1 MKMFQPLNDA
11 GMPISRPCT
20 SPDVA
25 SLIADLEDETENLV
39 TVETTVRKKKPQW
52 LTLVVSNDQPDT
64 QP

>member
-1 MKMFQPLNDA
+1 MFQPLNDE

-25 SLIADLEDETENLV
+25 SLIAGLEDETENLV
-39 TVETTVRKKKPQW
+39 TVETTVRKNKPQW
-52 LTLVVSNDQPDT
+52 LTLAVSNDQHDT